1 MSLPID
7 EVPLAPAVYVPT
19 RAERAA
25 LRIVQFGALAIVL
38 VATTQRIF
46 DLDRFFIPK
55 ELVLHVT
62 AALSGLL
69 LIRRLRLN
77 SLLLTFLGISLLSS
91 LFATNGWLAGRAVA
105 ITASGIVLF
114 SVGRALREAGLGREV
129 LNAIGLAVV
138 IAAITSL
145 MQAYGI
151 RLDVFAINRAPGGT
165 LGNRNFVA
173 HAMAFGLPAVMLAA
187 MRGKRWGTIGFVL
200 VTATL
205 VLTRSRAAWLAFA
218 AVIVVMLVAIVML
231 RLWKRLAMIA
241 LAAAAGIVAALLIP
255 NALHWRTDEN
265 PYLESV
271 RGVTNY
277 QEGSGRG
284 RLIQYQR
291 SLLMSPLIG
300 VGPGNW
306 AVEYPRHV
314 PHNDPSLDQSLGG
327 MTSNPWPSSDWVA
340 FMSERGI
347 VALIVMAWFFL
358 RLLRD
363 GWRRLR
369 APIDIDERLLAAML
383 IATAIGACV
392 AGAFDAVLLLALPAL
407 LVWTALGAL
416 SAPEIQAPRFGW
428 VMLIVVLISVA
439 GAARSVAQLV
449 AMDMYGRGV
458 SLQRASE
465 IDPGNYRLHVRLA
478 RGRLRCVHARAAHAL
493 YPNADEG
500 KTLVRG
506 CR

>member
-7 EVPLAPAVYVPT
+7 DAPVVPVPT

-25 LRIVQFGALAIVL
+25 LRIVQLGALAIVL

-46 DLDRFFIPK
+46 DLDRFFVPK

-69 LIRRLRLN
+69 LIRRIRID
-77 SLLLTFLGISLLSS
+77 SLLLGFLGVSLFSS

-114 SVGRALREAGLGREV
+114 GVGRALREAGLGREV
-129 LNAIGLAVV
+129 LNAIGLAIV

-151 RLDVFAINRAPGGT
+151 RLDIFAINRAPGGT

-187 MRGKRWGTIGFVL
+187 MRGKRWGTLGLVL
-200 VTATL
+200 VTAAL

-218 AVIVVMLVAIVML
+218 AVIVVMLIAIVML

-241 LAAAAGIVAALLIP
+241 IAAAAGIVAALLIP
-255 NALHWRTDEN
+255 NALHWRTDDN

-271 RGVTNY
+271 RGVANY

-284 RLIQYQR
+284 RLIQYER
-291 SLLMSPLIG
+291 SLLMSPIVG

-347 VALIVMAWFFL
+347 VALVLMAWFFL
-358 RLLRD
+358 RLLLS
-363 GWRRLR
+363 GWRRMR
-369 APIDIDERLLAAML
+369 EAIDVDERLLAAML

-416 SAPEIQAPRFGW
+416 SAPETKPRRFGF
-428 VMLIVVLISVA
+428 VMLLVIFISVA

-465 IDPGNYRLHVRLA
+465 IDPGNYRLHIRLA
-478 RGRLRCVHARAAHAL
+478 RGRQKCVHARAAHAL
-493 YPNADEG
+493 YPNADEARA
-500 KTLVRG
+500 LARG